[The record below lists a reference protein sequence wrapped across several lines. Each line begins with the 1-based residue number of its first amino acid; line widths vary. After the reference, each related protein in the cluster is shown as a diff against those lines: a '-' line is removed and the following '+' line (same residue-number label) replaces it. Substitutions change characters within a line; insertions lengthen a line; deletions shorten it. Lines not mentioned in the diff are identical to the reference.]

1 MSVGQRAKVRVPPEL
16 GYGGAGKSGVIP
28 KNAVLIFDMELVG
41 VETTKGKGGGG
52 GASGKKGKK

>member
-1 MSVGQRAKVRVPPEL
+1 MGQRAKVTVPPEL
-16 GYGGAGKSGVIP
+16 GYGGAGKPPVIP

-52 GASGKKGKK
+52 GGASGKKGKK

>member
-1 MSVGQRAKVRVPPEL
+1 MGQRAKVTVPPEL
-16 GYGGAGKSGVIP
+16 GYGGAGKPPVIP

-52 GASGKKGKK
+52 ASGKKGKK